1 MDSNLQDESSGEEI
15 KETTSSTRSES
26 VTIKRKIRSKE
37 ESTED
42 DCISSDAYGN
52 DHGEKR
58 VKQST
63 QKKLNAKVSSKTSEQ
78 KSLAKTGKQKL
89 RLKEEE
95 ASLTPEEDYKAYNPM
110 TMRPPPLPE
119 GTKSVKIM
127 TWNVNGLRALLKL
140 ESFYPLQLAQRENFD
155 VLCFH
160 EAKI

>member
-1 MDSNLQDESSGEEI
+1 MCWRIVLLDKQTRKELISALRLHMDSNLQDESSGEEI

-26 VTIKRKIRSKE
+26 VTIKRKIRSRE

-63 QKKLNAKVSSKTSEQ
+63 QKKLNAKFSSKTSEQ

-95 ASLTPEEDYKAYNPM
+95 ASLTVSSK
-110 TMRPPPLPE
+110 
-119 GTKSVKIM
+119 V
-127 TWNVNGLRALLKL
+127 LRT
-140 ESFYPLQLAQRENFD
+140 D
-155 VLCFH
+155 
-160 EAKI
+160 

>member
-1 MDSNLQDESSGEEI
+1 MCWRIVLLDKQTRKELISALRLHMDSNLQDLPCLSVTDESSGEEI

-95 ASLTPEEDYKAYNPM
+95 ASLTVSSK
-110 TMRPPPLPE
+110 
-119 GTKSVKIM
+119 V
-127 TWNVNGLRALLKL
+127 LRT
-140 ESFYPLQLAQRENFD
+140 D
-155 VLCFH
+155 
-160 EAKI
+160 